1 MRWRKSCTDCT
12 LSCRHN
18 MEIRE
23 NEFDADAFMLL
34 WNAVWDGCP
43 SREQVTAA
51 LAHSIY
57 RAAVYDGNRIVGM
70 ARMIGDMGL
79 CYYIKDVIVRP
90 AYQGQGIGRKLVETC
105 IQKLKDDMKP
115 GYIKDVIVHPDYQGR
130 GVGRMLIETMLTFI
144 RTHGVPG
151 TDIAVELCAMP
162 DKMAFYEKFG
172 FAANEAQRMR
182 LMCRAEEMT

>member
-23 NEFDADAFMLL
+23 NEFGADAFMLL

-43 SREQVTAA
+43 SREQVQLA
-51 LAHSIY
+51 LEHSIF
-57 RAAVYDGNRIVGM
+57 RAAVYDGDRIIGM
-70 ARMIGDMGL
+70 ARMIGDLGM
-79 CYYIKDVIVRP
+79 CY
-90 AYQGQGIGRKLVETC
+90 
-105 IQKLKDDMKP
+105 
-115 GYIKDVIVHPDYQGR
+115 YIKDVIVHPDYQGR

-162 DKMAFYEKFG
+162 DKMPFYAKFG

-182 LMCRAEEMT
+182 LMCRAEGMT

>member
-1 MRWRKSCTDCT
+1 MRSQRSCTDCT
-12 LSCRHN
+12 LSCRRN

-23 NEFDADAFMLL
+23 NEFGADAFMLL

-57 RAAVYDGNRIVGM
+57 RAAVYDGDRIIGM
-70 ARMIGDMGL
+70 ARMIGDLGM
-79 CYYIKDVIVRP
+79 CY
-90 AYQGQGIGRKLVETC
+90 
-105 IQKLKDDMKP
+105 
-115 GYIKDVIVHPDYQGR
+115 YIKDVIVHPDYQGR
-130 GVGRMLIETMLTFI
+130 GVGRMLIETMLAFI

-151 TDIAVELCAMP
+151 TEIAVELCAMP

-182 LMCRAEEMT
+182 LMCRAEGMT

>member
-1 MRWRKSCTDCT
+1 MRSQRSCTDCT

-57 RAAVYDGNRIVGM
+57 RAAVYDGDRIIGM
-70 ARMIGDMGL
+70 ARMIGDLGM
-79 CYYIKDVIVRP
+79 CY
-90 AYQGQGIGRKLVETC
+90 
-105 IQKLKDDMKP
+105 
-115 GYIKDVIVHPDYQGR
+115 YIKDVIVHPDYQGR

-182 LMCRAEEMT
+182 LMCRAEGMT

>member
-1 MRWRKSCTDCT
+1 MRSQRSCTDCT

-43 SREQVTAA
+43 SREQVTAP
-51 LAHSIY
+51 LSHSIY
-57 RAAVYDGNRIVGM
+57 RAAVYDGDRIVGM
-70 ARMIGDMGL
+70 ARMIGDLGM
-79 CYYIKDVIVRP
+79 CY
-90 AYQGQGIGRKLVETC
+90 
-105 IQKLKDDMKP
+105 
-115 GYIKDVIVHPDYQGR
+115 YIKDVIVHPDHQGR

-162 DKMAFYEKFG
+162 DKMPFYAKFG

-182 LMCRAEEMT
+182 LMCRAEGMT

>member
-1 MRWRKSCTDCT
+1 
-12 LSCRHN
+12 

-23 NEFDADAFMLL
+23 NKFDADAFMLL

-57 RAAVYDGNRIVGM
+57 RAAVYDGDRIVGM
-70 ARMIGDMGL
+70 ARMIGDFGL
-79 CYYIKDVIVRP
+79 CY
-90 AYQGQGIGRKLVETC
+90 
-105 IQKLKDDMKP
+105 
-115 GYIKDVIVHPDYQGR
+115 YIKDVIVHPDYQGR

-162 DKMAFYEKFG
+162 DKMPFYAKFG

-182 LMCRAEEMT
+182 LMCRAEGMT

>member
-1 MRWRKSCTDCT
+1 MRSQRSCTDCT

-57 RAAVYDGNRIVGM
+57 RAAVYDGDRIIGM
-70 ARMIGDMGL
+70 ARMIGDLGM
-79 CYYIKDVIVRP
+79 CY
-90 AYQGQGIGRKLVETC
+90 
-105 IQKLKDDMKP
+105 
-115 GYIKDVIVHPDYQGR
+115 YIKDVIVHPDYQGR

-162 DKMAFYEKFG
+162 DKMPFYAKFG

-182 LMCRAEEMT
+182 LMCRAEGMT

>member
-57 RAAVYDGNRIVGM
+57 RAAVYDGGRIVGM
-70 ARMIGDMGL
+70 ARMIGDLGM
-79 CYYIKDVIVRP
+79 CY
-90 AYQGQGIGRKLVETC
+90 
-105 IQKLKDDMKP
+105 
-115 GYIKDVIVHPDYQGR
+115 YIKDVIVHPDYQGR

-162 DKMAFYEKFG
+162 DKMPFYAKFG

-182 LMCRAEEMT
+182 LMCRAEGMT

>member
-57 RAAVYDGNRIVGM
+57 RAAVYDGDRIVGM
-70 ARMIGDMGL
+70 ARMIGDLGM
-79 CYYIKDVIVRP
+79 CY
-90 AYQGQGIGRKLVETC
+90 
-105 IQKLKDDMKP
+105 
-115 GYIKDVIVHPDYQGR
+115 YIKDVIVHPDYQGR

-182 LMCRAEEMT
+182 LMCRAEGMK

>member
-1 MRWRKSCTDCT
+1 MHSQRSCTDCT

-57 RAAVYDGNRIVGM
+57 RAAVYDGDRIIGM
-70 ARMIGDMGL
+70 ARMIGDLGM
-79 CYYIKDVIVRP
+79 CY
-90 AYQGQGIGRKLVETC
+90 
-105 IQKLKDDMKP
+105 
-115 GYIKDVIVHPDYQGR
+115 YIKDVIVHPDYQGR

-172 FAANEAQRMR
+172 FAANEARRMR
-182 LMCRAEEMT
+182 LMCRAEGMT

>member
-1 MRWRKSCTDCT
+1 MRSQRSCTDCT

-23 NEFDADAFMLL
+23 NEFSADAFMLL
-34 WNAVWDGCP
+34 WNSVWDGCP

-57 RAAVYDGNRIVGM
+57 RAAVYDGGRIVGM
-70 ARMIGDMGL
+70 ARMIGDLGM
-79 CYYIKDVIVRP
+79 CY
-90 AYQGQGIGRKLVETC
+90 
-105 IQKLKDDMKP
+105 
-115 GYIKDVIVHPDYQGR
+115 YIKDVIVHPDYQGR

-162 DKMAFYEKFG
+162 DKMAFYAKFG

-182 LMCRAEEMT
+182 LMCRAEGMT

>member
-57 RAAVYDGNRIVGM
+57 RAAVYDGDRIVGM
-70 ARMIGDMGL
+70 ARMIGDFGL
-79 CYYIKDVIVRP
+79 CY
-90 AYQGQGIGRKLVETC
+90 
-105 IQKLKDDMKP
+105 
-115 GYIKDVIVHPDYQGR
+115 YIKDVIVHPDYQGR

-162 DKMAFYEKFG
+162 DKMPFYAKFG

-182 LMCRAEEMT
+182 LMCRAEGMK